1 MAKQMEIWLEAAGE
15 KLQLPIVPETVEVS
29 FETGNTTQQI
39 QTYGE
44 VFIFG
49 KRGCRT
55 LTLDTWWPDPD
66 NEYGFLACKP
76 ALKPYKFVT
85 KINSW
90 KYEIIKVTLTGTNVR
105 GLKFGLMSF
114 TAGETDA
121 SGDLK
126 YTMSLTEYRMPTF
139 TRTEKTI
146 PKTYVVKEGDNL
158 LTIAKKLTGKEDN
171 WGAIFNDNKAI
182 ITTEG
187 LKRGE
192 IRSDAWTHVYPG
204 MELVINL

>member
-1 MAKQMEIWLEAAGE
+1 MAEQMEIWFEAAGE
-15 KLQLPIVPETVEVS
+15 TLQLPIVPETVEVS
-29 FETGNTTQQI
+29 FETGNTTQKI
-39 QTYGE
+39 QTYGD

-55 LTLDTWWPDPD
+55 LTIGSWWPDPD
-66 NEYGFLACKP
+66 NEYGFLACQP
-76 ALKPYKFVT
+76 TLKPYKFVT

-90 KYEIIKVTLTGTNVR
+90 KYEIIKVTRTGTNIR

-126 YTMSLTEYRMPTF
+126 YSMSLTEYRMPTF
-139 TRTEKTI
+139 SRTEKTI
-146 PKTYVVKEGDNL
+146 PKTYIVKEGDTL
-158 LTIAKKLTGKEDN
+158 KTIAKSLTGNVNN
-171 WGAIFNDNKAI
+171 WGAIANDNMAI
-182 ITTEG
+182 IATEG

-192 IRSDAWTHVYPG
+192 TRDDPSTHVYPG
-204 MELVINL
+204 MELVINI